1 MMLIAGTI
9 PDRSLPL
16 VHGTVS
22 RSGDYLVVDGHR
34 IPRLQGTGVM
44 ISAAMAVTEYLG
56 IAQPDVLVAGDIG
69 SGEGTRAIFRFLTE
83 RTNELS
89 PEVVVIHYCLPI
101 ITLMRRFCEAVDK
114 SRKPFLIADAGGMYA
129 AKAAGL
135 ATDFDLMTP
144 DQSEIAFLA
153 DPNASHPAYVS
164 EYLFSSDASLI
175 PDQIKAAFEHKNAA
189 KLLVVKGK
197 TDYIAAAGE
206 VLATITEPD
215 VPTLEAVGGTG
226 DTITGLVAAF
236 IHAGFPPLKAATVA
250 AKANRLAGQC
260 LQTTPATKA
269 KEIVDHFKEV
279 FKPLLS
285 DS

>member
-22 RSGDYLVVDGHR
+22 RSGDHLVVEGHR

-56 IAQPDVLVAGDIG
+56 IEQPDVVVAGDIG
-69 SGEGTRAIFRFLTE
+69 SGEGTRSIFRFLAE

-89 PEVVVIHYCLPI
+89 PEVVVIHYCLPL
-101 ITLMRRFCEAVDK
+101 ITLMRRFYEAVDK
-114 SRKPFLIADAGGMYA
+114 RKKPFLIADAGGMYA

-135 ATDFDLMTP
+135 AADFDLMTP
-144 DQSEIAFLA
+144 DSSEIAFLA
-153 DPNASHPAYVS
+153 DPNAHHPAYIS
-164 EYLFSSDASLI
+164 EYLFASDPSLI
-175 PDQIKAAFEHKNAA
+175 PAQIEAAFEHKDTA
-189 KLLVVKGK
+189 KMLIVKGK
-197 TDYIAAAGE
+197 TDYIAAAGDI
-206 VLATITEPD
+206 LATITGPD
-215 VPTLEAVGGTG
+215 VPGLEAVGGTG
-226 DTITGLVAAF
+226 DTITGMVSGF

-250 AKANRLAGQC
+250 AKANRLAGQFI
-260 LQTTPATKA
+260 QATPATKA
-269 KEIVDHFKEV
+269 KEIIDHFKDV